1 VRVVVASLVV
11 IASITAGCA
20 RGIVHTM
27 EAVDTAE
34 VTLPAEGGID
44 PDAAAPVV
52 DASLA
57 DAAPDAATI
66 DPLACEATKTDEACF
81 DCCDAKYPKAIDIWF
96 DALDACC
103 PDDEC
108 SDAEYE
114 KCELAADDLC
124 AKHLEC
130 AGLEACEEESGC
142 WEKVSSE
149 R

>member
-1 VRVVVASLVV
+1 VRVAVASFAV
-11 IASITAGCA
+11 IALVTVGCA

-27 EAVDTAE
+27 DAVETADVTDPSPTALDGAVEASPAVDA
-34 VTLPAEGGID
+34 
-44 PDAAAPVV
+44 PDAN
-52 DASLA
+52 A
-57 DAAPDAATI
+57 DAAPAGEPI
-66 DPLACEATKTDEACF
+66 ACEATKTDDACF
-81 DCCDAKYPKAIDIWF
+81 DCCDALHPKAIDIWF

-114 KCELAADDLC
+114 KCEVAADDLC
-124 AKHLEC
+124 AKTPEC
-130 AGLEACEEESGC
+130 AGLEVCEETSGC